1 MADISITAANVL
13 ASAFATKNSGVA
25 ASTITAGQTLY
36 RLANGTIA
44 PADAN
49 GTTPAFNILG
59 ISLHAA
65 LAGQPITYV
74 TSDPQFQFGGTVA
87 IGDVVIASATAGGIA
102 PIADKVSGW
111 YVTELGVAISTT
123 KINMKL
129 VAAGVAT

>member
-13 ASAFATKNSGVA
+13 ASAQATKKTGVA
-25 ASTITAGQTLY
+25 AATITAGQTLY
-36 RLANGTIA
+36 KLVAGTIGL
-44 PADAN
+44 ADAN
-49 GTTPAFNILG
+49 GATPLFNIEG

-74 TSDPQFQFGGTVA
+74 TADPQFTFGGTVA

-102 PIADKVSGW
+102 PVADKVSGW